1 MICRAGLLAATF
13 IAVTAWG
20 LIAESNM
27 ARAATKAMPPLVD
40 VAWLGTNLCTPD
52 LVVLDVRRSRNDYL
66 LAHIP
71 CAVHTNYYEDG
82 WRTRRNGIAHMM
94 PGPAALERL
103 IGGLGIGN
111 DCRVVIYA
119 SGTGPFDAAET
130 TSIYFTFRYLGHDAV
145 SILDGGLPAWMADWE
160 NDYDTEAPRP
170 EPANFTAA
178 PRPGLLA
185 GRDEALAASAGAVPL
200 VDMRSHDMYLGI
212 NRAEVLTRAGTIP
225 GALNLPMS
233 WITRDDSL
241 YFRAPNQLEAL
252 FVAAGAPAPGP
263 MILFCNAGLESSLGW
278 FAAHALLGNREV
290 RLYDGSLAEWS
301 ADPALPMT
309 IKVPLPWSGSR

>member
-1 MICRAGLLAATF
+1 MILRAVLVAVVALCQMRAVAAEP
-13 IAVTAWG
+13 A
-20 LIAESNM
+20 
-27 ARAATKAMPPLVD
+27 PPLVD
-40 VAWLGTNLCTPD
+40 VAWLGANLCAPD
-52 LVVLDVRRSRNDYL
+52 LMVLDVRRSRNDYL
-66 LAHIP
+66 VAHIP

-82 WRTRRNGIAHMM
+82 WRIRRQGIAHMI
-94 PGPAALERL
+94 PPPAALERL

-111 DCRVVIYA
+111 GSQVVIYA

-160 NDYDTEAPRP
+160 NDFDVGAVSP
-170 EPANFTAA
+170 EPRDFTAA
-178 PRPGLLA
+178 PRPRMLA
-185 GRDEALAASAGAVPL
+185 GRDDVLAASAGAVPL

-212 NRAEVLTRAGTIP
+212 NRAEVLVRPGTIP

-233 WITRDDSL
+233 WITVNDSL
-241 YFRAPNQLEAL
+241 YFRAADQLEAL
-252 FVAAGAPAPGP
+252 FAAAGAPARQP

-278 FAAHALLGNREV
+278 FAAHALLGNRGV

-301 ADPALPMT
+301 ADPTLPMT
-309 IKVPLPWSGSR
+309 VKVPLP